1 MRSALSSHLNE
12 FVLCR
17 GWISF
22 WEEIPEYSTRR
33 VVVSQPTIKKA
44 DINLLYK
51 DQKFI
56 STEHHLN
63 LFIKHEDLPNYEIVF
78 ELNEIINFTGL
89 VERYTRKDGSED
101 YGIYANSQST
111 IPYEIEKLVRG
122 YDDATKSMDNWEKN
136 LDYLKTYAEPKTQD
150 LIMRLKEIHEGENML
165 PTFHK
170 THKQYLKQLVELFY
184 DIPESIKSYEN
195 YIASRQYRRHKKQTK
210 SNLALVAQMGGK
222 KSKKSIDAINQL
234 KNNLNEGI
242 NYDENKH

>member
-78 ELNEIINFTGL
+78 ELNEIINFIKL
-89 VERYTRKDGSED
+89 LLSIFNSE
-101 YGIYANSQST
+101 
-111 IPYEIEKLVRG
+111 E
-122 YDDATKSMDNWEKN
+122 
-136 LDYLKTYAEPKTQD
+136 D
-150 LIMRLKEIHEGENML
+150 LSW
-165 PTFHK
+165 
-170 THKQYLKQLVELFY
+170 
-184 DIPESIKSYEN
+184 SIKVSR
-195 YIASRQYRRHKKQTK
+195 IFQVFLRASIKWACIPWLPSDRPYKQNIPRIKK
-210 SNLALVAQMGGK
+210 
-222 KSKKSIDAINQL
+222 ICDF
-234 KNNLNEGI
+234 
-242 NYDENKH
+242 

>member
-33 VVVSQPTIKKA
+33 VVVSQTTIKKA
-44 DINLLYK
+44 NKHLLFEK
-51 DQKFI
+51 QKVI

-78 ELNEIINFTGL
+78 ELNEIINFTGV

-122 YDDATKSMDNWEKN
+122 FDDATKSMDNWEKN
-136 LDYLKTYAEPKTQD
+136 LDYLKTYALPKTGD
-150 LIMRLKEIHEGENML
+150 LILRLKEIHEGDNML
-165 PTFHK
+165 PTFIRH
-170 THKQYLKQLVELFY
+170 TSNISNNLLNSFTTYLKASNPMKITLLQGNTG
-184 DIPESIKSYEN
+184 DIKN
-195 YIASRQYRRHKKQTK
+195 KQNPT
-210 SNLALVAQMGGK
+210 LL
-222 KSKKSIDAINQL
+222 
-234 KNNLNEGI
+234 
-242 NYDENKH
+242 